1 MHFLSVIK
9 YSTHDTLS
17 PLQTY
22 TCSQI
27 YRKVDFGRAKSFKDS
42 NVNNKLFFTKFF
54 RKFHNSL
61 EVLKHDSVVTSYNPL
76 TQQCVFPWYYMVKIR
91 QKITFIAHYHCVQV
105 KRLFFI
111 LIKHKKMIC
120 IQYFCLDI
128 VQVIYHLLCGATYSN
143 QAYYC
148 VLSSSISYP
157 KSFNVV
163 LC

>member
-111 LIKHKKMIC
+111 LIKHKKNDMYTIFLSRHS
-120 IQYFCLDI
+120 IGDI
-128 VQVIYHLLCGATYSN
+128 PSALWCHKFKSSLLLCPV
-143 QAYYC
+143 QFHF
-148 VLSSSISYP
+148 IP
-157 KSFNVV
+157 
-163 LC
+163 

>member
-1 MHFLSVIK
+1 MIHSLHYK
-9 YSTHDTLS
+9 LTHAARSIEKWTSDVQNPSRIAML
-17 PLQTY
+17 
-22 TCSQI
+22 
-27 YRKVDFGRAKSFKDS
+27 
-42 NVNNKLFFTKFF
+42 NNKLFFTKFF